1 MRWNWVVIGL
11 LLICAQ
17 IPAEDQ
23 PPTIKPYAEV
33 MELDEIGLYDVGY
46 AYRTKPEVHFPLGW
60 SGEMEAHSGVC
71 CKSVGEQ
78 KGRKAFLLH
87 CPWRGGTGVTFQQ
100 FAFDFTGCTQI
111 LLRGATA
118 MGEGRTEK
126 SDGVTFRVFVNG
138 SKLLDVHRTDT
149 LWKDFEFNLNAYA
162 GKRGVIR
169 FETDPGPRDDASFD
183 FSVWG
188 NRTLEVKGFK
198 AATLETLSVACDL
211 AQLSSTSNGSVSPPN
226 AYAGKTVVSVVG
238 SHAAF
243 NYNGSDGAFSY
254 QWELPKSGGSTL
266 GELTL
271 QELPL
276 QALLQ
281 KPEGREFDF
290 HLARDAMIEWTG
302 ATEWQNS
309 HWEHTADSATCVS
322 TYSVGGQTAVVRTV
336 GRISGKTLQVEF
348 SCDKPVITN
357 FNAGR
362 WGPVL
367 RSRRIVVPY
376 LSNVSVEY
384 LPSDN
389 VFVSSLLDWTASAA
403 SAHDGMQAHYDAL
416 IDGSRRLLQ
425 ERAAYSVAWNVDEVL
440 PNIPNPPS
448 PNLSAVSGKLVVD
461 VWGGKYAEI
470 AKNLE
475 QLHAAGLSNCI
486 VLIHDWQNSGYD
498 NGLPTHLPSNAK
510 LGGDEAMKALTATA
524 RKLGFTIGLHENY
537 VDYYT
542 NCEKFDEQDIAFDS
556 AGKRMTAWYNEG
568 TKMQSFAV
576 RPSAML
582 RLAKTQSPEIHQRF
596 GTSAMFLDVN
606 SSVPPWF
613 HVDHR
618 PGESDTG
625 MFKSTWDTHR
635 ALWAME
641 RQTHS
646 GPVFGEGG
654 NHWFWSGC
662 LDGVEAELKAGWDN
676 NRGRGVPLF
685 VDFDLLKI
693 HPLQCNHGMGYFERW
708 IAEDPGA
715 KGLLQD
721 LDQYRMQELIF
732 GHTGFLA
739 SRFYTTPQ
747 LAWLEHHLT
756 TPVAQRFGTEKVT
769 RIEYEVDGAWRDS
782 TAAAKANQWNRVRV
796 TYGNGLTLTANSA
809 SAELKTG
816 AFTLPQFGWLA
827 DGAEVTAYT
836 AMRDGVMCDYA
847 QTPESIFANA
857 RNAVDWN
864 LTNTRHIL
872 PVLENFT
879 PDAKTA
885 GAISFSYRWTV
896 NENELREMACFVH
909 LLYTDGDKKGQIVLQ
924 QDHALPKPTN
934 QWKTR
939 EEITDGPYSLNV
951 SGLKAGDYRWTIGL
965 YSKEDGTRIRMQGAD
980 AGDNRIALGT
990 LHIRDGIKPS
1000 FDAEKAPEAK
1010 ISERLN
1016 ASGKVVDFGSVRTD
1030 GSALLRKEGAVWKL
1044 FVLPTSR
1051 RFQLDYRIAKV
1062 PPPKTIRCSGGAEAT
1077 VQPVVHEDWWS
1088 VPLNGASHYEWD
1100 AQ

>member
-1 MRWNWVVIGL
+1 MRWNWVAIGIL
-11 LLICAQ
+11 LCCGG
-17 IPAEDQ
+17 IPAEEA

-71 CKSVGEQ
+71 CKAVGTQ
-78 KGRKAFLLH
+78 QGRKAFLLH

-100 FAFDFTGCTQI
+100 FAFDFTGCSEI

-118 MGEGRTEK
+118 LGEGRTEK

-138 SKLLDVHRTDT
+138 TKLLDVHRTDT
-149 LWKDFEFNLNAYA
+149 QWKDFEFNLNAYA

-169 FETDPGPRDDASFD
+169 FETDPGPQDNASFD

-188 NRTLEVKGFK
+188 NRTLVVKGFK
-198 AATLETLSVACDL
+198 SAATDTVAAPAPDL
-211 AQLSSTSNGSVSPPN
+211 AQLTSTANGSVAPPN
-226 AYAGKTVVSVVG
+226 AFAGKTTVSIADSVATLKY
-238 SHAAF
+238 S
-243 NYNGSDGAFSY
+243 GSDGAFGY
-254 QWELPKSGGSTL
+254 RWELPKSGSDPLL
-266 GELTL
+266 GELTV
-271 QELPL
+271 QVLPL
-276 QALLQ
+276 KGDG
-281 KPEGREFDF
+281 KPIELNF
-290 HLARDAMIEWTG
+290 ARDVTIEWTG
-302 ATEWQNS
+302 KAEWQS
-309 HWEHTADSATCVS
+309 SRWEHTDDSATCVS
-322 TYSVGGQTAVVRTV
+322 TYSVGGQPAVVRMV
-336 GRISGKTLQVEF
+336 GKISGKTLQVEF
-348 SCDKPVITN
+348 SCDKPVITR
-357 FNAGR
+357 FDAGH
-362 WGPVL
+362 WGPML

-376 LSNVSVEY
+376 LSSMSVEY

-389 VFVSSLLDWTASAA
+389 LFVSSQLDWTASTA

-416 IDGSRRLLQ
+416 TDGSRRPLQ
-425 ERAAYSVAWNVDEVL
+425 ERAAYSVAWNLDEVL
-440 PNIPNPPS
+440 PNIPNAPS
-448 PNLSAVSGKLVVD
+448 PKLSAVSGKLVVD

-470 AKNLE
+470 AKKLE
-475 QLHAAGLSNCI
+475 QLHAMGLSDCI

-498 NGLPTHLPSNAK
+498 NGLPTHLPANTK
-510 LGGDEAMKALTATA
+510 LGGDEAMKTLTATA
-524 RKLGFTIGLHENY
+524 RKLGYVIGLHENY

-556 AGKRMTAWYNEG
+556 AGKRITAWYNEG

-582 RLAKTQSPEIHQRF
+582 RLAKTQSPEIHARF

-641 RQTHS
+641 RQTHD

-676 NRGRGVPLF
+676 NRGRDVPLC

-708 IAEDPGA
+708 IAEDRGPDGM
-715 KGLLQD
+715 LTD

-732 GHTGFLA
+732 GHAGLLA

-756 TPVAQRFGTEKVT
+756 TPVARRYGTEKAAK
-769 RIEYEVDGAWRDS
+769 IEYEVDGTWRDS

-796 TYGNGLTLTANSA
+796 TYGNGLVLTANGA
-809 SAELKTG
+809 ATELKAG
-816 AFTLPQFGWLA
+816 ANVLPQFGWA
-827 DGAEVTAYT
+827 AEGAGVTAYT
-836 AMRDGVMCDYA
+836 AMREGVICDFA
-847 QTPESIFANA
+847 ATPESIFANA
-857 RNAVDWN
+857 RNALDWN
-864 LTNTRHIL
+864 LTNAKHIL

-879 PDAKTA
+879 PDAKTP
-885 GAISFSYRWTV
+885 GAVNFSYRWSV
-896 NENELREMACFVH
+896 NETELREMACFVH
-909 LLYTDGDKKGQIVLQ
+909 ILGTEGEKKGQIVLQ
-924 QDHALPKPTN
+924 QDHALPTSTT
-934 QWKTR
+934 QWKAR
-939 EEITDGPYSLNV
+939 EEIKDGPYSLNV

-965 YSKEDGTRIRMQGAD
+965 YSKEDGSRIRMQGAD
-980 AGDNRIALGT
+980 AGENRIALGT
-990 LHIRDGIKPS
+990 LHLREGAKPV
-1000 FDAEKAPEAK
+1000 FEIEKVPESQ
-1010 ISERLN
+1010 ISTRLN
-1016 ASGKVVDFGSVRTD
+1016 IAGKVVDFGSVRTD

-1044 FVLPTSR
+1044 FVMPASR
-1051 RFQLDYRIAKV
+1051 RFQLEYSVAKFA
-1062 PPPKTIRCSGGAEAT
+1062 PPKTIRCSGGTEAT
-1077 VQPVVHEDWWS
+1077 VQPVVHGDWWS
-1088 VPLNGASHYEWD
+1088 VPLNGASQYEWD